1 MSLFA
6 NLIQTYEKCSQII
19 GISKENNDG
28 IIDERKTLLPIFHIT
43 LPTQIHIILDRQG
56 NFVSIARDNKAQYVI
71 IPCTEESSSRAGKVI
86 APHPLFDQVGYID
99 KHFDAEKY
107 KAYLKLLKCW
117 KGDNIK
123 LNAIYNFLLSNS
135 VINKLIDFDLLKD
148 KEKDKEGNLIPESI
162 AKLGVRFS
170 VEIPDDNYPNV
181 WEDAIIRDLWIDSW
195 RIISP
200 EAKLDFDY
208 LTGNMSSQFARTH
221 PKSIN
226 NRAANAKLFSCNDTT
241 EFTFRGR
248 FSVQEEALK
257 IDGFSSQKA
266 HQSLKWL
273 IANYSSRIDTQAAII
288 WAVSE
293 NASDVV
299 KPFEDSLDIFEGLSS
314 YISDS
319 TLLQE
324 AELTIDAN
332 YAKKVA
338 LVLKGYSNAEKL
350 KKHSKTIAIAILDA
364 ATSGRMSIVFYQELP
379 QDKYLENIANWHQD
393 SAWYLNKFKRFQNEK
408 GEEYTKRITYQGCP
422 SFDDITFAV
431 YGRPRSSNDKSYL
444 VIKKK
449 IQKQLLECMFGNFPF
464 PKNFVDMATNRASC
478 PMSFTDDSGALKEF
492 EWRSSIDI
500 TCALYKKYIKQKE
513 DIDMELEVNRQDRDY
528 LFGRLLAV
536 ADKVERV
543 ALYQKA
549 TDSRA
554 TNAMRLMSSFSTRPS
569 ATWGVLWQQL
579 IPYLNQL
586 KNSYY
591 QSLIDSIMILFKS
604 GEYEDNK
611 PLTSLYLLG
620 FSAQNRA
627 LTTKKEKMEDN
638 VNGDIEEQN

>member
-28 IIDERKTLLPIFHIT
+28 IIDERKTLLPIFHTT
-43 LPTQIHIILDRQG
+43 LSTEIHIVLDSQG
-56 NFVSIARDNKAQYVI
+56 NLVEINKDNRKEHII
-71 IPCTEESSSRAGKVI
+71 IPCTETSANRSSNT
-86 APHPLFDQVGYID
+86 APHPLLDNLSYID
-99 KHFDAEKY
+99 KHYDKKRY
-107 KAYLKLLKCW
+107 QAYVKLLSKW
-117 KGDNIK
+117 KDTHIK
-123 LNAIYNFLLSNS
+123 IHAIYNYLVNNS
-135 VINKLIDFDLLKD
+135 VVADL
-148 KEKDKEGNLIPESI
+148 KEKKHLQENE
-162 AKLGVRFS
+162 KLSEIGVRFS
-170 VEIPDDNYPNV
+170 VEIPGDNYPNV
-181 WEDAIIRDLWIDSW
+181 WKDATLRDLWIDNQLATS
-195 RIISP
+195 I
-200 EAKLDFDY
+200 KDKVDFDY
-208 LTGNMSSQFARTH
+208 LAGNMSSHFTRIHPRYINPKAIRARL
-221 PKSIN
+221 I
-226 NRAANAKLFSCNDTT
+226 SCNDGKN
-241 EFTFRGR
+241 FTYKGR
-248 FSVQEEALK
+248 FRNREEALK
-257 IDGFSSQKA
+257 IDKVSSQKA
-266 HQSLKWL
+266 HQLLKWL
-273 IANYSSRIDTQAAII
+273 IANSNINIDTQAIVI

-299 KPFEDSLDIFEGLSS
+299 KPFGDSLDIFEGLSS

-324 AELTIDAN
+324 AELTIDTN

-338 LVLKGYSNAEKL
+338 LALKGYSNAEKL

-591 QSLIDSIMILFKS
+591 YQSLIDSIMILFKS
-604 GEYEDNK
+604 GEYEDNN